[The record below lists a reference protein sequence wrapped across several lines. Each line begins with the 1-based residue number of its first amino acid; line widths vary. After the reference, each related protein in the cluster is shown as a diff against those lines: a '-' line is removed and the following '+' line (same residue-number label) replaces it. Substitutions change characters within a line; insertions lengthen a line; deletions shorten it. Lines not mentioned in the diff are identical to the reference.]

1 MFAHR
6 IALCWIISDMGKIL
20 LKNWK
25 PLKIKM
31 STQPIIISA
40 SPHVHSSRTS
50 KKVMYDVVIA
60 LIPAFLVS
68 LYVFGIGALI
78 LTSVAVI
85 SCLAFEYLI
94 QKYLLKTEV
103 TISDGSA
110 LITGILLAFNLPS
123 GLPIWMIIVG
133 SLVAIGVAKLSFG
146 GLGFNIFN
154 PALVGRVFLLISFP
168 LQMTLWPT
176 ALDNRTNIADAV
188 SGATPLGVIK
198 EGLMFGETM
207 TELSAQIPT
216 NIDLF
221 LGITGGSIG
230 EMSALALLLGGI
242 FLIVRKVITWH
253 IPVTI
258 LVTMALFTGVFW
270 VIDPEHYASPLIHIL
285 SGGAIL
291 GAFYMATD
299 LVTSPMTKKGMVIF
313 AIGIAII
320 TVVIR
325 LFGAYPEGVSFAILI
340 MNAFVPL
347 INTYF
352 KPRRFG
358 AKIKSQIM

>member
-1 MFAHR
+1 M
-6 IALCWIISDMGKIL
+6 SDQ
-20 LKNWK
+20 
-25 PLKIKM
+25 
-31 STQPIIISA
+31 TVVISA
-40 SPHVHSSRTS
+40 SPHVHSDRTS
-50 KKVMYDVVIA
+50 KKLMYDVLIA

-68 LYVFGIGALI
+68 LYVFGIGAL
-78 LTSVAVI
+78 LVTSVAII
-85 SCLAFEYLI
+85 SCMLFEYVI
-94 QKYLLKTEV
+94 QKFLLKTEV
-103 TISDGSA
+103 TITDGSA

-123 GLPIWMIIVG
+123 SLPIWMIVIG
-133 SLVAIGVAKLSFG
+133 SFIAIGVAKLSFG

-154 PALVGRVFLLISFP
+154 PALVGRVFLLVSFP
-168 LQMTLWPT
+168 VQMTMWPT
-176 ALDNRTNIADAV
+176 PVENNTTLTDAV
-188 SGATPLGVIK
+188 SGATTLGIIK
-198 EGLMFGETM
+198 EDLLYGNTM
-207 TELSAQIPT
+207 SQISAKIPST
-216 NIDLF
+216 TDLL

-253 IPVTI
+253 IPVVI
-258 LVTMALFTGVFW
+258 LVTMAVFTGIFW
-270 VIDPEHYASPLIHIL
+270 FIDPEHYANPMIHLL

-313 AIGIAII
+313 AIGIGVI
-320 TVVIR
+320 TMVIR

-358 AKIKSQIM
+358 NRIKSKMI

>member
-1 MFAHR
+1 MA
-6 IALCWIISDMGKIL
+6 D
-20 LKNWK
+20 
-25 PLKIKM
+25 
-31 STQPIIISA
+31 PIIISA
-40 SPHVHSSRTS
+40 SPHVHSARTS
-50 KKVMYDVVIA
+50 KKVMYDVLYA

-68 LYVFGIGALI
+68 IYVFGISALI

-85 SCLAFEYLI
+85 SCIVFEYII

-103 TISDGSA
+103 TITDGSA

-123 GLPIWMIIVG
+123 NLPIWMIIVG
-133 SLVAIGVAKLSFG
+133 ALIAIGVAKLSFG
-146 GLGFNIFN
+146 GLGYNIFN
-154 PALVGRVFLLISFP
+154 PALIGRVFLLVCFP
-168 LQMTLWPT
+168 VQMTSWPT
-176 ALDNRTNIADAV
+176 AVENNLSLVDAV
-188 SGATPLGVIK
+188 TGETTLGIIK
-198 EGLMFGETM
+198 EGLMYGETM
-207 TELSAQIPT
+207 STISDQLPSTME
-216 NIDLF
+216 LF
-221 LGITGGSIG
+221 LGITSGSAG

-253 IPVTI
+253 IPITI
-258 LVTMALFTGVFW
+258 LVTMAVMTGIFW
-270 VIDPEHYASPLIHIL
+270 LVNPEQYASPIIHLL

-299 LVTSPMTKKGMVIF
+299 LVTSPMTKKGMIIF
-313 AIGIAII
+313 AIGIAVI

-347 INTYF
+347 IDKYF

-358 AKIKSQIM
+358 NKIKSKIM